1 MELNREYEDLQLK
14 RFQEFLI
21 LVVKEDKELEDL
33 IIKFEEEDLKN
44 AWAYVLE
51 KIKELAKATTY
62 VDDGTKVLEFAK
74 EYFMDYKQ
82 IKAEKEEK
90 ARLEQ
95 ERIKAQEEENK
106 RFMEEY
112 KKKCEKAVKDN
123 PVDDDDD
130 EEEEKEKEEE
140 RNLFSF

>member
-1 MELNREYEDLQLK
+1 MELNRDYEDLQLK

-33 IIKFEEEDLKN
+33 IIKFEEENLKN
-44 AWAYVLE
+44 AWTYVLE

-62 VDDGTKVLEFAK
+62 IDDGTKVLEFAK

-82 IKAEKEEK
+82 IKAKKEE
-90 ARLEQ
+90 ARLDQERIKAQEARLDQERIKAQEARLDQ
-95 ERIKAQEEENK
+95 ERIKAQEEE
-106 RFMEEY
+106 
-112 KKKCEKAVKDN
+112 
-123 PVDDDDD
+123 
-130 EEEEKEKEEE
+130 